1 MIEAEKSIELPN
13 QVTISYLE
21 TGTASGIPILLLHGL
36 ADSWHIFELLIHFL
50 PKSLHLYALTQR
62 GHGNSSRPDSGYAT
76 RDFEED
82 LVMFMKAINIEKAVI
97 LGASS
102 GGFPARSFA
111 INHPDRTL
119 ALVLL
124 GSPATLQG
132 IPAVQEIWDSA
143 ISKLTDPVDRKFV
156 ENFAAEFL
164 STSVTQEFLEVI
176 LQENLKVPARVWQE
190 TTEGVLGEEF
200 PGELNKISSPT
211 LIIWGDQDRLL
222 TRRSQE
228 EMAQVI
234 SGSKLVVHDN
244 AGHLLYCEDPKGVA
258 SEIAAFIEEIQDK
271 MREVS
276 ANKKP

>member
-1 MIEAEKSIELPN
+1 MMNEERLIELSN
-13 QVTISYLE
+13 QVVISYLE
-21 TGTASGIPILLLHGL
+21 AGTPAGTPIILLHGL
-36 ADSWHIFELLIHFL
+36 ADSWRIFELLIPYL
-50 PKSLHLYALTQR
+50 PKSFHVYALSQR
-62 GHGNSSRPDSGYAT
+62 GHGNSSCPDSGYAT
-76 RDFEED
+76 KDFEED
-82 LVMFMKAINIEKAVI
+82 LLSFMNALNVEKAVI

-111 INHPDRTL
+111 IRHPERTL

-156 ENFAAEFL
+156 ENFAVGLL
-164 STSVTQEFLEVI
+164 STPVTQQFLEMM
-176 LQENLKVPARVWQE
+176 LQENLKVPARVWRE
-190 TTEGVLGEEF
+190 KTEGILKEEF

-211 LIIWGDQDRLL
+211 LIIWGDQDNLL

-228 EMAQVI
+228 EMAEVI
-234 SGSKLVVHDN
+234 SGSKLVVHEN

-258 SEIAAFIEEIQDK
+258 SDIAVYLEEIQK
-271 MREVS
+271 NVTSVS
-276 ANKKP
+276 KNDY